1 MILLSKLPEAE
12 PFRTGLSVQ
21 NWAGRRELDNKN
33 MLLHHSNSRV
43 DEVQRSVSNQ
53 LKQSDIHE

>member
-1 MILLSKLPEAE
+1 M
-12 PFRTGLSVQ
+12 Q